1 MTSSDA
7 ATDARPPIVV
17 RPAVAQDVPEIHAL
31 IRALAEYERE
41 PDAVVGDVDALQ
53 AALFPESED
62 PAVFAHVVDHP
73 HAPGRLAGMAL
84 WFRNFSTWEAA
95 HGIYVEDLF
104 VRPALRGRGIGHALL
119 AHLARL
125 CVERGY
131 RRLEWWVLDWNEP
144 ALEFYARIGA
154 TPMTGWTVHRV
165 DGPALRDLA
174 G

>member
-1 MTSSDA
+1 METPSSHPAITVRA
-7 ATDARPPIVV
+7 ALP
-17 RPAVAQDVPEIHAL
+17 QDVDELCAL
-31 IRALAEYERE
+31 IRDLADYEQE
-41 PDAVVGDVDALQ
+41 PDAVVGSRDDLA
-53 AALFPESED
+53 AALFPSHGD
-62 PAVFAHVVDHP
+62 AAVFAHVVDHP
-73 HAPGRLAGMAL
+73 QAPGRLAGMAL

-119 AHLARL
+119 AHLAGL

-144 ALEFYARIGA
+144 ALEFYGRIGA
-154 TPMTGWTVHRV
+154 VPMTGWTVHRV